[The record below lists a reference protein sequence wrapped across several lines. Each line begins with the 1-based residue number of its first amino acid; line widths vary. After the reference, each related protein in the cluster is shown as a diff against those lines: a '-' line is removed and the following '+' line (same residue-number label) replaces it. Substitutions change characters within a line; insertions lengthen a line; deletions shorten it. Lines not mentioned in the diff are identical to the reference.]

1 MGMHSEEVFRRKTMG
16 IQEMKERL
24 IEIVLER
31 SFKYSDNPPFTLV
44 SGLKSN
50 YYFNCKPTTL
60 DPEGMNL
67 IGELVFSM
75 LADSVVT
82 AAGGLTLGADPIAN
96 ALSVISFQ
104 KGRPIKSFVVRK
116 DLKDHGIKNAVEGNV
131 RPGEHVAI
139 IDDVITTGG
148 STITAIQRAREAGLV
163 VERVIVLIDRE
174 EGGKENILVHAERVD
189 AVLTRTEIMARYRR
203 KQEAQG
209 KSNEMGKDGDT
220 RSEGKHASGVPVL
233 ETYSTSSE

>member
-1 MGMHSEEVFRRKTMG
+1 MGIHSEEFLPKKTTG
-16 IQEMKERL
+16 IEAMKERL

-44 SGLKSN
+44 SGRKSN

-67 IGELVFSM
+67 IGELIFAM
-75 LADSVVT
+75 LADSEVT

-104 KGRPIKSFVVRK
+104 RGRPIKSFIVRK
-116 DLKDHGIKNAVEGNV
+116 DVKDHGIINAVEGNV
-131 RPGEHVAI
+131 RPGEQVAI

-148 STITAIQRAREAGLV
+148 STITAIERAQQKGLA
-163 VERVIVLIDRE
+163 VERVIALIDRE
-174 EGGKENILVHAERVD
+174 EGGRENILVHAPRVD

-203 KQEAQG
+203 K
-209 KSNEMGKDGDT
+209 
-220 RSEGKHASGVPVL
+220 
-233 ETYSTSSE
+233 

>member
-1 MGMHSEEVFRRKTMG
+1 MG

-67 IGELVFSM
+67 IGEIIFAM
-75 LADSVVT
+75 LADSAVT

-104 KGRPIKSFVVRK
+104 RGRPIKSFIVRK
-116 DLKDHGIKNAVEGNV
+116 DVKDHGVINAVEGNV
-131 RPGEHVAI
+131 RSGERVAI

-148 STITAIQRAREAGLV
+148 STITAIERARQKGLV

-174 EGGKENILVHAERVD
+174 EGGKENILVHAQRVD

-203 KQEAQG
+203 RQGAQEKSKGTG
-209 KSNEMGKDGDT
+209 KVGDT
-220 RSEGKHASGVPVL
+220 HSEGTASSDVPVL
-233 ETYSTSSE
+233 QTYVKSSE